1 MGLAQ
6 KAVTLFFGML
16 ETSAD
21 PNIVSVMICIKIFTV
36 MNVQGLFLG
45 INCIRRQQHQ
55 QTNFYQKANSHMP
68 LAQVN

>member
-16 ETSAD
+16 ETWAG
-21 PNIVSVMICIKIFTV
+21 PNIFSVIKIFTV

-45 INCIRRQQHQ
+45 INCIRRQQKQ
-55 QTNFYQKANSHMP
+55 QTIFYQKASPHMP
-68 LAQVN
+68 LAQVK